1 MRKIAFLFLVVFIFW
16 NRGNAQ
22 SSKGPDEIL
31 SYIPNE
37 DKGEVK
43 FGWKVP
49 AKEAI
54 ITFLKRLPE
63 ISTQEWHTCY
73 GSFQSNVKGSLRYK
87 NHIYEYEVN
96 AGGWIYLSSKEKTKI
111 LGSKDK
117 RDTISNFISVYYCDE
132 MK

>member
-1 MRKIAFLFLVVFIFW
+1 MRKIAFLFIVVFIFW

-22 SSKGPDEIL
+22 SSKGKDEIL

-37 DKGEVK
+37 DKGEVE

-49 AKEAI
+49 TKEAI

-96 AGGWIYLSSKEKTKI
+96 AIYHQKKRQKFWVAKTKEI
-111 LGSKDK
+111 LLAILSQY
-117 RDTISNFISVYYCDE
+117 IIA

>member
-1 MRKIAFLFLVVFIFW
+1 MALPP
-16 NRGNAQ
+16 
-22 SSKGPDEIL
+22 KGSPSPEIL

-37 DKGEVK
+37 DKGEVE

-49 AKEAI
+49 TKESI